1 MEVHQEKIGDLPLIA
16 QIIKSSGLMSCID
29 KYYPTHGNW
38 RSPSIGN
45 LMLGWLM
52 YIISENDHRV
62 YKVEDWAKEHLV
74 SLRWALDAPDLTSK
88 SFQDDRLANLLERF
102 SDKAAWNAMLSEHNA
117 HLIRLY
123 ELPTDIARVD
133 SVNIPA
139 YRDPEEGSLFQFG
152 HRKNH
157 QPNLPQVKTMLV
169 SLDPLALPIT
179 SITVDGKRSD
189 EPLYIPA
196 IEQARAALG
205 ATGMLYVGDSKLCN
219 LENCSYIAST
229 GNFYMGPLSRIQ
241 YSEQSLRV
249 SVLQALEDKKSWQS
263 ISRID
268 PKTKELEAFGQAYEL
283 SQRERCNP
291 QTQVWWYERLIAI
304 LDPVAQSTQ
313 KESLEKRLKMAQ
325 LEILE
330 RFIPKKRR
338 LIFKEEHR
346 AEANA
351 FINKVLTKFKVKAFL
366 ETDLFVAKE
375 VTKDKDPL
383 YIKITLKEQEI
394 ADFNTLAGWRIY
406 ATNAPLERLQ
416 TKDVLPC
423 YRQEF
428 LIEQQFHKLL
438 TKTTSLL
445 PLYLKDE
452 GRIDALIRILC
463 LALQFVATI
472 QYTARQELAK
482 QNDKMDD
489 LVPGNK
495 GRKTEKPTAEILL
508 KRFSTVTAVW
518 IVMPNQPVIAKL
530 INFDPVHTKILK
542 ILNCPHDLYLKFIN
556 AFDYVNELAPS

>member
-1 MEVHQEKIGDLPLIA
+1 MS
-16 QIIKSSGLMSCID
+16 IKSPYTTKL
-29 KYYPTHGNW
+29 
-38 RSPSIGN
+38 R
-45 LMLGWLM
+45 L
-52 YIISENDHRV
+52 ISENDHRV

-88 SFQDDRLANLLERF
+88 TFQDDRLGNLLERF
-102 SDKAAWNAMLSEHNA
+102 SDKTAWNAMLSEHSR

-152 HRKNH
+152 HHKNH

-229 GNFYMGPLSRIQ
+229 GNFYMAPLSRTQ
-241 YSEQSLRV
+241 YSEQSLRI

-313 KESLEKRLKMAQ
+313 KESLEKRLKMAH

-375 VTKDKDPL
+375 VTKEKDPL

-542 ILNCPHDLYLKFIN
+542 ILNCPDDLYVKFIN